1 MTGNPISWTGNS
13 NEGACANAVE
23 GPSIIPIRKIIST

>member
-23 GPSIIPIRKIIST
+23 GPSIIPIKKIIST